1 MDVAVGGTSGWFPD
15 GAGGKPWLDNSAGM
29 FLFCFL
35 FLLVFCRAN
44 SDCVFL
50 ILLDAMFNFA
60 NAQDTWFSTW
70 PLDVT
75 KRGMAV

>member
-1 MDVAVGGTSGWFPD
+1 MDGSRMERVGNLGWIIQPVCCC
-15 GAGGKPWLDNSAGM
+15 
-29 FLFCFL
+29 CFAFF

-44 SDCVFL
+44 SIFL